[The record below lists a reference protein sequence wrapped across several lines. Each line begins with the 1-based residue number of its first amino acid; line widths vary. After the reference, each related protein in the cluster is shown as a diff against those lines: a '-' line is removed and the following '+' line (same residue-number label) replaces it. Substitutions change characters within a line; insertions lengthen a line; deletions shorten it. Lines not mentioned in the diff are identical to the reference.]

1 MIFKKIEINSYETN
15 LNSILSNSQ
24 YSYKKRNGYIL
35 RLFLDDYVGFGEV
48 APLDFFSKES
58 LKEVAWR
65 FEEIKAS
72 LKEGACYDSE
82 ELFDIFNLIS
92 SDIPSLNFALDI
104 ALLDI
109 RSKRKKISLSK
120 CLNSSA
126 LDQVFFSDFY
136 FENKKNNSKI
146 VKIKLGKSSLNDDI
160 KYFES
165 VISYLKKDTVFR
177 VDLNQSYTLDKLV
190 FLLNHFKDIEIQ
202 YIDEPFKN
210 PNISDIKKIK
220 ILISFPLALDET
232 IISKNYDE
240 LISSGLIDYA
250 ILKAPLFGSIKAI
263 FNFKKYLEKYNTKL
277 VLSSPLQTPVGN
289 MSSIHI
295 AAALELKEL
304 HGLNFFNFF
313 DYQNTLPYD
322 AGDNFVSIN
331 HLVGL
336 GVEDAII

>member
-1 MIFKKIEINSYETN
+1 MIFKKIKIHSYETN

-24 YSYKKRNGYIL
+24 HSYKKRNGYIV
-35 RLFLDDYVGFGEV
+35 RLFLDDYVGFSEV
-48 APLDFFSKES
+48 APLDMFSKEN
-58 LKEVAWR
+58 LKEVAWK

-72 LKEGACYDSE
+72 LKEGVCYDSE
-82 ELFDIFNLIS
+82 ELFDLFNLIA

-109 RSKRKKISLSK
+109 KSKSKKISLSK
-120 CLNSSA
+120 YLNSNA
-126 LDQVFFSDFY
+126 LEQVHFSDFY

-165 VISYLKKDTVFR
+165 VINHLKQDTVFR
-177 VDLNQSYTLDKLV
+177 IDLNQSYTLDKLV
-190 FLLNHFKDIEIQ
+190 FLLNHFKDIKIQ
-202 YIDEPFKN
+202 YIEEPIKN
-210 PNISDIKKIK
+210 PNIIDIKRIK
-220 ILISFPLALDET
+220 NLTSFPLALDET

-250 ILKAPLFGSIKAI
+250 ILKAPLFGSIKDI

-295 AAALELKEL
+295 AAALELKDL

-313 DYQNTLPYD
+313 DYKNTLPYD
-322 AGDNFVSIN
+322 AGDHFVNIN

-336 GVEDAII
+336 GVEDEIR